1 MRINDVFLSFPG
13 LILALGF
20 VAALGPG
27 IRNAVIA
34 IALTAWPPIAR
45 LARAETLTLRNADY
59 IAAVRI
65 QGASPLRIILRHIVP
80 MCLPSVIVR
89 ITLNMAGIILT
100 AAALGFLGLGAQPP
114 MPEWGSMLA
123 VGRAHLSGAWWVSTV
138 PGLAILITSLA
149 FNLLGDGL
157 RDVLDPRSD

>member
-1 MRINDVFLSFPG
+1 
-13 LILALGF
+13 
-20 VAALGPG
+20 
-27 IRNAVIA
+27 
-34 IALTAWPPIAR
+34 
-45 LARAETLTLRNADY
+45 
-59 IAAVRI
+59 VRI